1 MVAAGAGMGGA
12 LPGSRAPFPP
22 HKPLGGAPRAPGR
35 GGQPQPSPPDP
46 ALPQEK
52 REPLRCTN
60 SRIPAPI
67 PPDAAGKKKP
77 PGARARGE
85 KPAASSPP
93 AGPAAG
99 GQLQGL
105 GAVPG
110 SEVAR
115 AVESLGLALERD
127 YAADVLASL
136 ALWEGSGGPDTWVP
150 CRAGSPCPPQRPP
163 AGWAPRGW
171 ESARVAT
178 AEMRALVVDW
188 LVQVQECLGLADD
201 TLHLAVQLLDA
212 YGQAGPVRARTLQ
225 LLGLACLF
233 LACKMEETH
242 CPTPATLCFMTEDMF
257 SHTALLRMERR
268 VLRRLRFRLHRASPA
283 GLLRLLAALGH
294 CSPETGALAMYFL
307 ELSLLEAECVAFA
320 PGPRAAAALSLAQR
334 VQQDAGGPSAP
345 APLCSEEE
353 LRALHP
359 PMARAALRAGSG
371 ALRSIFL
378 KHSRPQHLGASTSPA
393 IARSCYLARCLAPGP
408 ELPPRS
414 LGQSP
419 PAAPVVPTLR
429 GLLGGEQGPGRLGP
443 PALL

>member
-93 AGPAAG
+93 AAGPAAG

-136 ALWEGSGGPDTWVP
+136 A
-150 CRAGSPCPPQRPP
+150 
-163 AGWAPRGW
+163 
-171 ESARVAT
+171 
-178 AEMRALVVDW
+178 
-188 LVQVQECLGLADD
+188 ECLGLADD

>member
-1 MVAAGAGMGGA
+1 MDFSA
-12 LPGSRAPFPP
+12 LHRGQHSS
-22 HKPLGGAPRAPGR
+22 GR
-35 GGQPQPSPPDP
+35 RGIRCC
-46 ALPQEK
+46 QEK

-136 ALWEGSGGPDTWVP
+136 A
-150 CRAGSPCPPQRPP
+150 RPP

-294 CSPETGALAMYFL
+294 CSPE
-307 ELSLLEAECVAFA
+307 
-320 PGPRAAAALSLAQR
+320 
-334 VQQDAGGPSAP
+334 
-345 APLCSEEE
+345 
-353 LRALHP
+353 
-359 PMARAALRAGSG
+359 
-371 ALRSIFL
+371 
-378 KHSRPQHLGASTSPA
+378 
-393 IARSCYLARCLAPGP
+393 
-408 ELPPRS
+408 
-414 LGQSP
+414 
-419 PAAPVVPTLR
+419 
-429 GLLGGEQGPGRLGP
+429 
-443 PALL
+443 

>member
-1 MVAAGAGMGGA
+1 
-12 LPGSRAPFPP
+12 
-22 HKPLGGAPRAPGR
+22 
-35 GGQPQPSPPDP
+35 
-46 ALPQEK
+46 
-52 REPLRCTN
+52 
-60 SRIPAPI
+60 
-67 PPDAAGKKKP
+67 
-77 PGARARGE
+77 
-85 KPAASSPP
+85 
-93 AGPAAG
+93 
-99 GQLQGL
+99 
-105 GAVPG
+105 
-110 SEVAR
+110 
-115 AVESLGLALERD
+115 
-127 YAADVLASL
+127 
-136 ALWEGSGGPDTWVP
+136 
-150 CRAGSPCPPQRPP
+150 
-163 AGWAPRGW
+163 
-171 ESARVAT
+171 
-178 AEMRALVVDW
+178 MRALVVDW

-307 ELSLLEAECVAFA
+307 ELSLLEA
-320 PGPRAAAALSLAQR
+320 
-334 VQQDAGGPSAP
+334 D
-345 APLCSEEE
+345 EEE

-371 ALRSIFL
+371 ALRAIFL
-378 KHSRPQHLGASTSPA
+378 KHSRPQRLGASTSPA